1 MEFNTLTLRPTYR
14 LCWGVAGASNALAIA
29 RTLGFD
35 RHVVKEAE
43 KVGVLGV
50 GWGAGVLERQTMR
63 NMINVL
69 CTLAPGCWLLAGP
82 HTCARKP

>member
-43 KVGVLGV
+43 KVGVKG
-50 GWGAGVLERQTMR
+50 GGGA
-63 NMINVL
+63 
-69 CTLAPGCWLLAGP
+69 W
-82 HTCARKP
+82 